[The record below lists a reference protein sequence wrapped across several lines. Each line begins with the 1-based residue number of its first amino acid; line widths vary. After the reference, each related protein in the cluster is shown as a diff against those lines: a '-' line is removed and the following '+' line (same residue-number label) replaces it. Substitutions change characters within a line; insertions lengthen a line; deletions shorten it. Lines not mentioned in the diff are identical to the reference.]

1 MEFPWKQAV
10 DALEE
15 CGSHDAYR
23 LSMELSREG
32 LICGPSSG
40 FNLQGAIFSYV
51 VSLFKF
57 LYVLVGLYN
66 YLRKRKDAGTLKEL
80 AGDDGEIHCVFICC
94 DLPYQY
100 LDDYFVKLGES
111 YFHPIQNNVSS
122 LSKLFHIVILILVES
137 PGC

>member
-1 MEFPWKQAV
+1 
-10 DALEE
+10 
-15 CGSHDAYR
+15 
-23 LSMELSREG
+23 MELSREG